1 MSSLLT
7 QEEINLLLEDSRE
20 YEETYYG
27 TLTSEAFAV
36 CIIKKVNDKITEYI
50 LSKGKSPTCDII
62 CNYYYGATH
71 ELLKYLCER
80 KDQDEILELVNEN
93 ISNYKCKVRLYISPV
108 DGELKKY

>member
-1 MSSLLT
+1 MGNLLT
-7 QEEINLLLEDSRE
+7 QEELNLLLEDNRE
-20 YEETYYG
+20 YEESYYSS
-27 TLTSEAFAV
+27 LSSESFAV

-50 LSKGKSPTCDII
+50 LRKGKSPTSDTICD
-62 CNYYYGATH
+62 YYYDSTY
-71 ELLKYLCER
+71 ELLPYLNER